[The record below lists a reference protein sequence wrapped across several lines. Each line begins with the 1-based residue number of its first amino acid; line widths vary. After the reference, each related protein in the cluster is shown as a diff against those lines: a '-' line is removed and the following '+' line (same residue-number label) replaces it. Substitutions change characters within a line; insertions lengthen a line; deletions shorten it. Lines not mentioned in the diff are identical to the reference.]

1 MPKMSLKVKVSQ
13 LVSKVAY
20 NNAINKPCLIE
31 NAYDILSF
39 LIELE
44 IEKKTDDLAAIP
56 TLPKAEIVKRL
67 RERGHPILLFGETL
81 TDACERLKQ
90 IEMDA
95 PDSAGTQSSGITNDF
110 K

>member
-1 MPKMSLKVKVSQ
+1 MSKVSYT
-13 LVSKVAY
+13 SFIGIIY
-20 NNAINKPCLIE
+20 N
-31 NAYDILSF
+31 ILSF
-39 LIELE
+39 LIELD
-44 IEKKTDDLAAIP
+44 IERKTDDLAAIP